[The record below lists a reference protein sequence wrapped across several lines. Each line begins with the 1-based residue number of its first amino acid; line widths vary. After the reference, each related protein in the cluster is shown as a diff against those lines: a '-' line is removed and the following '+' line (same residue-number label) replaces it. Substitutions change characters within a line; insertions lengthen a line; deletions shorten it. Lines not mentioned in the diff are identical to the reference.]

1 MEGRTIATYTL
12 LDNDS
17 QSKLVRDDFAKNSNL
32 KEYKITI
39 TIASLINDTEEFNK
53 KEVVNRNQVTNHNA
67 GTT

>member
-17 QSKLVRDDFAKNSNL
+17 QSKFVRDDFAKNSNL

>member
-17 QSKLVRDDFAKNSNL
+17 HSKLVRDDFAKKSNL
-32 KEYKITI
+32 KEYKIT

-53 KEVVNRNQVTNHNA
+53 KEVAKRNQVTNHNA
-67 GTT
+67 GIT

>member
-53 KEVVNRNQVTNHNA
+53 KEVVSRNQVTNHNA

>member
-1 MEGRTIATYTL
+1 MEGRTIATYIL

-17 QSKLVRDDFAKNSNL
+17 QSKFARDDFAKNSNL

>member
-32 KEYKITI
+32 KECKITI
-39 TIASLINDTEEFNK
+39 TIASLINDAEEFNK
-53 KEVVNRNQVTNHNA
+53 NEVVNRNQVTNHNA

>member
-53 KEVVNRNQVTNHNA
+53 KEVVNRNQVTNHSA

>member
-1 MEGRTIATYTL
+1 MEGRTTATYTL